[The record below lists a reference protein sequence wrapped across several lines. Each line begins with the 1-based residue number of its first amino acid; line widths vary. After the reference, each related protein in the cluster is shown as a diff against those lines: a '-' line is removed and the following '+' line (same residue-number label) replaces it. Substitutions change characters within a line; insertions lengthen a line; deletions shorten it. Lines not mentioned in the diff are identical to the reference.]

1 MNFRVIAS
9 TKPFYQVEKA
19 ELDNFCGKVGGV
31 CYMPKSFDE
40 LVSEDNIKTIKRIE
54 QTMGSGHH
62 SVFEH
67 GYITLNLENVPKL
80 FAMVLNNEHVYVT
93 SEKSARYT
101 KMNPSPEEQKL
112 YDKWVEI
119 FKKKIRESYPES
131 TGFMS
136 DARVQKLA
144 QENARY
150 LISVKTLTTMEHT
163 LSYRQLNYLCKWMQ
177 NELQNFKSPYISIF
191 ETFEKFIAFAK
202 QNNLLDERLM
212 DDGKFRSLSLIKP
225 GKKHNE
231 IFDTV
236 YSVNYEAS
244 LAYLA
249 QAQRHRTINYEINNL
264 NTGKFYTPKILI
276 DNNSLV
282 TDWQDDIHSVA
293 NNIPQ
298 GTLVEINERGL
309 SEHFILKLKERLCS
323 CAQLEINDKTKELL
337 NRYIKETKD
346 IELAK
351 LLAQYSKG
359 SRCTFPDFKCKAPCS
374 FADGIKGERHI

>member
-1 MNFRVIAS
+1 MNFKVVAS
-9 TKPFYQVEKA
+9 TKPFYQVDKTD
-19 ELDNFCGKVGGV
+19 LDNFCGKVGGV
-31 CYMPKSFDE
+31 CYMPKTFDE
-40 LVSEDNIKTIKRIE
+40 LVSEDNVKTIKRIE

-67 GYITLNLENVPKL
+67 GYITLNLENIPKL

-119 FKKKIRESYPES
+119 FKKKIREKYPES

-136 DARVQKLA
+136 DAKVQKLA

-163 LSYRQLNYLCKWMQ
+163 ISYRQLNYLCKWMQ
-177 NELQNFKSPYISIF
+177 DELEKTNSPYAPIF
-191 ETFEKFIAFAK
+191 DSFEQFIAFAK

-212 DDGKFRSLSLIKP
+212 DDGKFRSLSLFKI
-225 GKKHNE
+225 GKQHNE
-231 IFDTV
+231 VFDTV
-236 YSVNYEAS
+236 YSTNYEAS

-249 QAQRHRTINYEINNL
+249 QAQRHRTLFYEINKL
-264 NTGKFYTPKILI
+264 DTGKYFTPKILR
-276 DNNSLV
+276 DDARLAV
-282 TDWQDDIHSVA
+282 DWQEDIQSVA
-293 NNIPQ
+293 KNIPQ

-309 SEHFILKLKERLCS
+309 SEHFILKLKERLCT

-337 NRYIKETKD
+337 KKYIQETKD
-346 IELAK
+346 VELAK
-351 LLAQYSKG
+351 LLSQYNKG
-359 SRCTFPDFKCKAPCS
+359 SRCTFPDFKCKAPCG

>member
-1 MNFRVIAS
+1 MKFNVIAS
-9 TKPFYQVEKA
+9 TKPFYQVKKE

-40 LVSEDNIKTIKRIE
+40 LVSEDNIKTIRRIE

-101 KMNPSPEEQKL
+101 KMTPTPEEQKL

-119 FKKKIRESYPES
+119 FKKKIREKYPDS

-136 DARVQKLA
+136 DAKVQKLA

-150 LISVKTLTTMEHT
+150 LISVKTLTTLEHT
-163 LSYRQLNYLCKWMQ
+163 ISYRQLNYLCKWMQ
-177 NELQNFKSPYISIF
+177 DELNNSKSPYTPIF
-191 ETFEKFIAFAK
+191 DAFEQFLSFAK
-202 QNNLLDERLM
+202 QNKLLDERLM
-212 DDGKFRSLSLIKP
+212 DDGKFRTLSLIKP
-225 GKKHNE
+225 NKKHNE

-236 YSVNYEAS
+236 YSANYDAS

-249 QAQRHRTINYEINNL
+249 QAQRHRTLFYEINDF
-264 NTGKFYTPKILI
+264 NTNKFYTPKILRE
-276 DNNSLV
+276 DEALSKN
-282 TDWQDDIHSVA
+282 WQEDIHSVA
-293 NNIPQ
+293 KNIPQ
-298 GTLVEINERGL
+298 GTMVKINERGL

-337 NRYIKETKD
+337 LKYIKETKD

-351 LLAQYSKG
+351 LLSNYAKG
-359 SRCTFPDFKCKAPCS
+359 SRCTFSDFTCKAPCS
-374 FADGIKGERHI
+374 FADGIKGERYI

>member
-1 MNFRVIAS
+1 MNFKVVAS
-9 TKPFYQVEKA
+9 TKPFYQVKKD

-31 CYMPKSFDE
+31 CYMPKTFDE
-40 LVSEDNIKTIKRIE
+40 LVSEDNAKTIKRIE

-67 GYITLNLENVPKL
+67 GYITLNLENIPKL

-119 FKKKIRESYPES
+119 FKKKIREKYPES

-136 DARVQKLA
+136 DAKVQKLA

-163 LSYRQLNYLCKWMQ
+163 ISYRQLNYLCKWMQ
-177 NELQNFKSPYISIF
+177 DELEKTNSPYAPIF
-191 ETFEKFIAFAK
+191 DSFEQFIAFAK

-225 GKKHNE
+225 GKAHNE

-249 QAQRHRTINYEINNL
+249 QAQRHRTINYEINNF
-264 NTGKFYTPKILI
+264 NTGKFYTPKILTE
-276 DNNSLV
+276 DNNLV
-282 TDWQDDIHSVA
+282 ADWQDDIHSVA
-293 NNIPQ
+293 KNIPQ
-298 GTLVEINERGL
+298 GTIVGINERGL
-309 SEHFILKLKERLCS
+309 SENFILKLKERLCA

-337 NRYIKETKD
+337 KRYIKETKD
-346 IELAK
+346 LELAK
-351 LLAQYSKG
+351 LLSQYDKG
-359 SRCTFPDFKCKAPCS
+359 SRCTFPDFKCKAPCG